1 MVEQNNSNKMKL
13 YKYNQ
18 FLGDKSINEN
28 LDKAKKFLK
37 ERELIKK
44 AAQELDLID
53 GELAADLEHGDKRT
67 VTIGDFSEE
76 GQNEIRKKLRELR
89 LTDEEVRTI
98 ERDPNFLKIREY
110 LGTKYIGWTY
120 PFTYFYFVEMVSLD
134 ELFTKIDPN
143 TKEPDNILAKLIDYG
158 GLLDRMPKRF
168 DHSFIDPTLPPGG
181 PGNNMEKLID
191 GLGFIEEYRKVK
203 KIIDTLPSKL
213 KSEYNK
219 APESMKEQLAQIAVG
234 FDSVAAAKKEK
245 VWKSFFGE
253 MKLDTSPVLPDGK
266 PNPNYNKMVW
276 SSSLRRFES
285 MDNPIRELIKAAT
298 NHLKA
303 CENDN
308 ILAFYEKIN
317 TCNEKYGRLGADI
330 ILDDNGILVLE
341 VKSFQANQFLN
352 GHTRHCIKDSMSQWQ
367 SYVANH
373 SNKQYYFYN
382 FNISQTDNLSVI
394 GITIAPGKTSTAE
407 KYKSSDGSAEIYSHG
422 YGRACH
428 AKNDSNVAD
437 QLKSI
442 FQNAEGESGLDIK
455 IFDTCL
461 RAMTPEEIDRRER
474 AKIAER
480 EIIRKGLTI
489 EQIKK
494 YVKEDGADINKDN
507 AKALEN
513 AVEEGDVEK
522 AKVCLELGASPNLK
536 KGPDAPISKASGID
550 MIKLLVTYGSDMTG
564 DVFNQVMG
572 QPDALEFCLKAG
584 LDPSFNNFLPWRK
597 ITKGTWRSVS
607 DIGESYYD
615 AFLLLLKYGAK
626 VQDDR
631 GRNMIVKWAAEY
643 GRMDILNY
651 LDESG
656 LSKKFQEK
664 DWRESILWIAHSQ
677 KLPSEKKD
685 EVNNYLKSKINE

>member
-1 MVEQNNSNKMKL
+1 MKL

-37 ERELIKK
+37 ERELLKVAADELGLIK
-44 AAQELDLID
+44 
-53 GELAADLEHGDKRT
+53 GELKDQLDHKEKRSLKLK
-67 VTIGDFSEE
+67 DFSEE
-76 GQNEIRKKLRELR
+76 EQTEIRTKLRELR
-89 LTDEEVRTI
+89 LPDEDVRRV
-98 ERDPNFLKIREY
+98 ERDSDFLKIREF
-110 LGTKYIGWTY
+110 LGQKYQGWTY
-120 PFTYFYFVEMVSLD
+120 PFTYFYFVEMISMED
-134 ELFTKIDPN
+134 LFTSKDVTTGEENSIF
-143 TKEPDNILAKLIDYG
+143 AKLIDYS
-158 GLLDRMPKRF
+158 GLLDRLPKKF
-168 DHSFIDPTLPPGG
+168 DNNFIDPNVD
-181 PGNNMEKLID
+181 NNAEILID
-191 GLGFIEEYRKVK
+191 GLSYLEEYRKVK
-203 KIIDTLPSKL
+203 KIIDTFSSKL

-219 APESMKEQLAQIAVG
+219 APENLKEQMAEVAAG
-234 FDSVAAAKKEK
+234 FDQVPDGKKEK

-253 MKLDTSPVLPDGK
+253 MKLDTNPVLPDGK
-266 PNPNYNKMVW
+266 PNPNFNKMVW
-276 SSSLRRFES
+276 SSSLRRFEH
-285 MDNPIRELIKAAT
+285 MDNPIRELIKAAK
-298 NHLKA
+298 NHLKSS
-303 CENDN
+303 ENDS
-308 ILAFYEKIN
+308 IMAFYDKIN
-317 TCNEKYGRLGADI
+317 SCNEKYGRLGTDI
-330 ILDDNGILVLE
+330 VFDENGILVLE

-367 SYVANH
+367 SYVSNH
-373 SNKQYYFYN
+373 NNKQYYVYN
-382 FNISQTDNLSVI
+382 FNIPQTDNLSVI
-394 GITIAPGKTSTAE
+394 GVTIAPGKSSSSDRH
-407 KYKSSDGSAEIYSHG
+407 KSSDGTAEIYNHG

-428 AKNDSNVAD
+428 QKNDGNVAD
-437 QLKSI
+437 SFKSI
-442 FQNAEGESGLDIK
+442 LNKFESENDLDIN
-455 IFDTCL
+455 IFNECL
-461 RAMTPEEIDRRER
+461 KAMTPEEIDRRER

-480 EIIRKGLTI
+480 EIVRKGLTI

-536 KGPDAPISKASGID
+536 KGPDAPISKAKD
-550 MIKLLVTYGSDMTG
+550 LEMIKLLVTYGSDMTG

-664 DWRESILWIAHSQ
+664 DWKESILWIAHSQ

-685 EVNNYLKSKINE
+685 EVNNYLKSKIGE